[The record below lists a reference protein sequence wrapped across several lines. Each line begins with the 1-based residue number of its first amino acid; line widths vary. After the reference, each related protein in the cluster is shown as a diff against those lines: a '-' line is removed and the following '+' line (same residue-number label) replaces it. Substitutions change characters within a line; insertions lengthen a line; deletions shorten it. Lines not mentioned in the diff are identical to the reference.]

1 MPMFVKLSR
10 PQEAVQWH
18 KPGDHPAV
26 VHISAEHSSEDG
38 SVIGPVYGIQTLEGP
53 MRVTPG
59 DWIMTG
65 PRGEHWAIKPAIFAE
80 TYREVTPKELETY
93 AEIEQM
99 RNAPGIPGSFYRLM
113 ARISVH
119 HVRQW
124 CEGEKL
130 RGVPPETMFD
140 ALGEFVGIA
149 VAYGSGMVGRVK
161 MHKAAGEIYKYSH
174 QRTQSE
180 LRDLEEKK
188 RSKSVITL
196 VKG

>member
-1 MPMFVKLSR
+1 MPMFVKLLK

-26 VHISAEHSSEDG
+26 VQVQVEHIGDT
-38 SVIGPVYGIQTLEGP
+38 VIPVWGIETMEGP
-53 MRVTPG
+53 MVVRPG
-59 DWIMTG
+59 YWIMTG
-65 PRGEHWAIKPAIFAE
+65 ARGEHWAIEPSIFGE

-119 HVRQW
+119 HVRPW
-124 CEGEKL
+124 CEGEKI

-140 ALGEFVGIA
+140 ALGEFIGIA
-149 VAYGSGMVGRVK
+149 VAYGAGMVGRLN

-174 QRTQSE
+174 ERTNSE
-180 LRDLEEKK
+180 LRGLEEKK

>member
-1 MPMFVKLSR
+1 MPMFMKLPK
-10 PQEAVQWH
+10 PQEAVQWL

-26 VHISAEHSSEDG
+26 VQISTDLIDDK
-38 SVIGPVYGIQTLEGP
+38 VIPVYGIPTMEGP
-53 MRVTPG
+53 MVVRHG
-59 DWIMTG
+59 YWIMTG
-65 PRGEHWAIKPAIFAE
+65 SHGEHWAIAPHIFAE
-80 TYREVTPKELETY
+80 TYREVPPGELESL
-93 AEIEQM
+93 AQIEQM
-99 RNAPGIPGSFYRLM
+99 REAGGIAGSFYRLM
-113 ARISVH
+113 GRISVR
-119 HVRQW
+119 HVLSW
-124 CEGEKL
+124 CEGEKI

-149 VAYGSGMVGRVK
+149 VAYGADMVGRAR
-161 MHKAAGEIYKYSH
+161 MHKAAGEIYKYAH